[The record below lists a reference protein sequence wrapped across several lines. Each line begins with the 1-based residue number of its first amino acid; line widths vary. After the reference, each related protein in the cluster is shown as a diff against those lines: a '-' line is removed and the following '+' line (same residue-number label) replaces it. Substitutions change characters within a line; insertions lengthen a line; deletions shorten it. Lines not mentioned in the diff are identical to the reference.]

1 VTNKFNSADKTKI
14 IAGGIFVTNDGGETW
29 KNAVRGDGISTDL
42 LTAGRVNTS
51 EIYIYDGNAPS
62 FRWDSD
68 GLTAYSYDSAGTV
81 NFGKFVRHD
90 KYGIYGY
97 DDSSLLPD
105 KKGDFIPKNEND
117 IWDNSK
123 FGLTWKGF
131 FLKSNSGNNSFEIST
146 DNDLVIKNGDINRV

>member
-1 VTNKFNSADKTKI
+1 M
-14 IAGGIFVTNDGGETW
+14 
-29 KNAVRGDGISTDL
+29 
-42 LTAGRVNTS
+42 LTAGCVNTS

-68 GLTAYSYDSAGTV
+68 GLTAYSYNGDTI

-97 DDSSLLPD
+97 DGT
-105 KKGDFIPKNEND
+105 KDFIPSSEDD

-131 FLKSNSGNNSFEIST
+131 FLKSNNGDNSFEIST
-146 DNDLVIKNGDINRV
+146 DSDLIIKSGGINRV